1 MKHYF
6 AVSFLVVFL
15 YIYNAEGVNCIK
27 NSENNTCQISPSS
40 DCPKITATKT
50 IKQGKYILCDTS
62 KWLHCADDECEPIT
76 LTGTDKTPCTGAVTG
91 EVFVDNECIHCK
103 DLIGHANATTDKKA
117 SEAIGMYD
125 CYIPKDKTDSD
136 EKGEFTYVAQCYVGC
151 TDSNSYL
158 CPSA

>member
-1 MKHYF
+1 MKHYL

-50 IKQGKYILCDTS
+50 IKQGKYILCNTG
-62 KWLHCADDECEPIT
+62 KYILCETDECKPIT
-76 LTGTDKTPCTGAVTG
+76 TTTTTPCSNKN
-91 EVFVDNECIHCK
+91 EVFVDGDCITCAN
-103 DLIGHANATTDKKA
+103 LTGHTSALSGKETGEATRM
-117 SEAIGMYD
+117 SD
-125 CYIPKDKTDSD
+125 CYIPKDMTDSD
-136 EKGEFTYVAQCYVGC
+136 EKGEFQYVAQCYVGC

>member
-15 YIYNAEGVNCIK
+15 YIYNAEGVSCTT

-40 DCPKITATKT
+40 DCPKITTPKT
-50 IKQGKYILCDTS
+50 IAQGKYILCDTGT
-62 KWLHCADDECEPIT
+62 WLHCTDSTCEKIDVT
-76 LTGTDKTPCTGAVTG
+76 TITPCQNEN
-91 EVFVDNECIHCK
+91 EVFVDDACITCAN
-103 DLIGHANATTDKKA
+103 LTGHANAV
-117 SEAIGMYD
+117 SGRGIGEAIGMYD
-125 CYIPKDKTDSD
+125 CYIPEGMTDSD